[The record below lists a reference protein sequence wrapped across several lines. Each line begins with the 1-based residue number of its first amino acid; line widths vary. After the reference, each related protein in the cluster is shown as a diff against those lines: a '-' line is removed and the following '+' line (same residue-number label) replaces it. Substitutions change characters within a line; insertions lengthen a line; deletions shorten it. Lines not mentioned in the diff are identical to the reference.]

1 MSATFYLC
9 AAALAVLNGTAAGLS
24 ARFKAYYLY
33 VGIIGVA
40 AFVVFLFLSLPFSG
54 YVTPREVAANF
65 FWAVPIPGLFGVS
78 PGLLVRKGSTFICT
92 FLVGVL
98 TTVIAT
104 PILLFYGW
112 VLSCAFT
119 GDCLG

>member
-9 AAALAVLNGTAAGLS
+9 AVAVAVLNGTAAGLC
-24 ARFKAYYLY
+24 ARSKAYYLY

-40 AFVVFLFLSLPFSG
+40 AFVAFLWITLPFSG
-54 YVTPREVAANF
+54 HVTPRQVAANLL
-65 FWAVPIPGLFGVS
+65 WAVPIPGFFGVS
-78 PGLLVRKGSTFICT
+78 PGLLVRKGSSFGWT
-92 FLVGVL
+92 FLAGVL

-104 PILLFYGW
+104 PIFLFYGL

-119 GDCLG
+119 GDCL